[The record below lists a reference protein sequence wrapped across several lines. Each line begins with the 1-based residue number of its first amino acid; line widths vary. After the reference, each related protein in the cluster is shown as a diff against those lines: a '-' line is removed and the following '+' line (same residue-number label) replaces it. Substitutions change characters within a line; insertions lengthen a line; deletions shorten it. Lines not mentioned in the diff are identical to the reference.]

1 MKLEIDTK
9 YKTIIVLEPT
19 SIEELFN
26 YLKEQ
31 KINLTEWLIIPKIIY
46 PNYSPLVQTPDPY
59 CPPFIVTCATY
70 S

>member
-46 PNYSPLVQTPDPY
+46 PNYSPLVQTPDAY
-59 CPPFIVTCATY
+59 CPPFIVTYATY